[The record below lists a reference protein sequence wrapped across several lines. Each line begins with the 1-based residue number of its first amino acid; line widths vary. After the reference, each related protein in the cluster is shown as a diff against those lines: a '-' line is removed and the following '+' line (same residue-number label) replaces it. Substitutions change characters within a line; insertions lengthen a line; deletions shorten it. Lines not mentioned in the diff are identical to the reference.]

1 MDAISQRWRSLPRN
15 TRYATIG
22 AGVTL
27 TFLWYVRR
35 RRRKRRELQKTQ
47 ELQRQD
53 GVHQQQL
60 QFAGKTVM
68 ITGAAGDIGGATAR
82 AFARKG
88 ARLVLVDLPSTE
100 ESLNERKKQLVTDGA
115 AGVHVMPCDVSKNE
129 SVKQVVEQAVR
140 ECGHVDCFFNNA
152 GILGELCPLHKQ
164 TDEWFRRTIEVNLL
178 GVFHGMKYVGQAMV
192 NAGVGGVI
200 INTASSSGL
209 VGVPNMAAYVA
220 SKFAVVGLTKTG
232 SKDLGPHGIRVCAV
246 APSLLEGKMWS
257 AQIKGHAERVKRE
270 RGV

>member
-68 ITGAAGDIGGATAR
+68 ITGAAGDIGGATAQ

-100 ESLNERKKQLVTDGA
+100 DSLNEKKKELVTDGA
-115 AGVHVMPCDVSKNE
+115 AGVHVIPCDVTSNE
-129 SVKQVVEQAVR
+129 SVKELVEKAVR
-140 ECGHVDCFFNNA
+140 ECGRVDCFFNNA
-152 GILGELCPLHKQ
+152 GIQGELCPLHKQ

-200 INTASSSGL
+200 VNTASLAGL
-209 VGVPNMAAYVA
+209 EGVPNMAAYVA

-232 SKDLGPHGIRVCAV
+232 SKDLGPHGIRVCAI
-246 APSLLEGKMWS
+246 APGLLEGKMWS
-257 AQIKGHAERVKRE
+257 SQIRGNAESIKRE
-270 RGV
+270 RGE

>member
-1 MDAISQRWRSLPRN
+1 MPRRRGSIRLIMDAISQRLRWRSLPRN

-82 AFARKG
+82 AFG
-88 ARLVLVDLPSTE
+88 ARLVL
-100 ESLNERKKQLVTDGA
+100 R
-115 AGVHVMPCDVSKNE
+115 
-129 SVKQVVEQAVR
+129 
-140 ECGHVDCFFNNA
+140 
-152 GILGELCPLHKQ
+152 
-164 TDEWFRRTIEVNLL
+164 
-178 GVFHGMKYVGQAMV
+178 
-192 NAGVGGVI
+192 
-200 INTASSSGL
+200 SSSG
-209 VGVPNMAAYVA
+209 VGR
-220 SKFAVVGLTKTG
+220 STL
-232 SKDLGPHGIRVCAV
+232 
-246 APSLLEGKMWS
+246 
-257 AQIKGHAERVKRE
+257 
-270 RGV
+270 

>member
-35 RRRKRRELQKTQ
+35 RRRKRH

-53 GVHQQQL
+53 GVHLQHQL
-60 QFAGKTVM
+60 QFTGKTVM
-68 ITGAAGDIGGATAR
+68 ITGAAGDIGGTTAR

-88 ARLVLVDLPSTE
+88 ARLVLVDLPSTDD
-100 ESLNERKKQLVTDGA
+100 SLNERKKELVTDGA
-115 AGVHVMPCDVSKNE
+115 AGVHVIPCDVSKNE

-140 ECGHVDCFFNNA
+140 ECGRVDCFFNNA

-192 NAGVGGVI
+192 NAGVDGVI

-209 VGVPNMAAYVA
+209 VGTPNMAAYVA

-232 SKDLGPHGIRVCAV
+232 SKDLGPHGIRVCAI
-246 APSLLEGKMWS
+246 APSLLEGKLWS
-257 AQIKGHAERVKRE
+257 AQIKGHAECIKRE